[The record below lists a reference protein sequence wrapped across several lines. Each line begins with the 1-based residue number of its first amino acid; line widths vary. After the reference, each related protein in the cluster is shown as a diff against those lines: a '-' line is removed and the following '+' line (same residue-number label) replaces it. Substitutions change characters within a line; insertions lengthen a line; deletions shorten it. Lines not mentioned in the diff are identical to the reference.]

1 MGIRRLFER
10 HYPAVVR
17 FLYRRLGD
25 RDQAEELAQEAFTRL
40 LDQRLRRPTAWLYA
54 VAANLARDAA
64 RGEAVRA
71 RRLRLLAGELADAT
85 APSPEQ
91 ALLREE
97 TSQGV
102 RAALLSLSERDRL
115 LLLLREEGLTYREIA
130 DVIGISPTLVGPL
143 LTRAQRRFV
152 RLYHDATTEARMR
165 RHLDGDLQA
174 LLDRELGPARRLRLR
189 MHLRRCAYCAGRYEA
204 VARANADAARL
215 LSWVGLTV
223 DPAEAWGR
231 FLVLSGRRAARP
243 TIPTIARLLL
253 PAGRAR
259 SPSRPTRPG
268 RGHTRA
274 PTCAPRT
281 CSSGSGK
288 P

>member
-40 LDQRLRRPTAWLYA
+40 LNQRLRRPTAWLYA

-71 RRLRLLAGELADAT
+71 RRLQLLAGELADA
-85 APSPEQ
+85 AEPSPEQ

-97 TSQGV
+97 TARRV

-115 LLLLREEGLTYREIA
+115 LLLLREEGLSYREIA
-130 DVIGISPTLVGPL
+130 DVVGVSPTSVGPL

-152 RLYHDATTEARMR
+152 RIYHGVTATEAHDASA
-165 RHLDGDLQA
+165 
-174 LLDRELGPARRLRLR
+174 
-189 MHLRRCAYCAGRYEA
+189 
-204 VARANADAARL
+204 
-215 LSWVGLTV
+215 
-223 DPAEAWGR
+223 
-231 FLVLSGRRAARP
+231 
-243 TIPTIARLLL
+243 
-253 PAGRAR
+253 
-259 SPSRPTRPG
+259 
-268 RGHTRA
+268 
-274 PTCAPRT
+274 
-281 CSSGSGK
+281 SS
-288 P
+288 